1 MAKKP
6 GTDNERYVT
15 TIYLKLTGYTET
27 ELHVV
32 LMPVSKGTITK
43 KRAIMIKKIKDLTC
57 KALVLSMLA
66 STVLPG
72 FSGSAYG
79 CIRGKSCS

>member
-32 LMPVSKGTITK
+32 LMP
-43 KRAIMIKKIKDLTC
+43 
-57 KALVLSMLA
+57 
-66 STVLPG
+66 
-72 FSGSAYG
+72 
-79 CIRGKSCS
+79 